1 MKYYRE
7 VIVKQ
12 AQAWLG
18 KNEADGSFKEIID
31 IYNSHKPRARGYK
44 LKYTD
49 AWCSGF
55 ASAVAIK
62 CGYTAIIP
70 TEVGCEKHIKR
81 FNKINRW
88 VEKDT
93 YIPQAGDFIFYDWED
108 NGKGDNKGRANHVG
122 IVEKVVG
129 NTITVIEGNYQE
141 KVQRRTILV
150 NDRYIRGY
158 GVPAYSDDV
167 YTFSVGDKVKLK
179 ADAVIYGKTKRF
191 SSWVYK
197 KTLYIREVAGDRVV
211 ISWLKVGAITG
222 AVNKKYLEKV

>member
-12 AQAWLG
+12 AQAWIG
-18 KNEADGSFKEIID
+18 KNEVDGSFKEIID

-81 FNKINRW
+81 FKKLNRW
-88 VEKDT
+88 VESDSYK
-93 YIPQAGDFIFYDWED
+93 PQAGDYIFYDWED
-108 NGKGDNKGRANHVG
+108 SGKGENTGRANHVG

-129 NTITVIEGNYQE
+129 NNISVIEGNYNE
-141 KVQRRTILV
+141 KVQRRIIEV
-150 NDRYIRGY
+150 NARYIRGY
-158 GVPAYSDDV
+158 GIPAYTEEGAS
-167 YTFSVGDKVKLK
+167 FSVGDRVKLK
-179 ADAVIYGKTKRF
+179 AEAVYYNGKTIPK
-191 SSWVYK
+191 WVKK
-197 KTLYIREVAGDRVV
+197 KTLYVREINKDRVV

-222 AVNKKYLEKV
+222 AVNIKYLEKV